1 MLLTELRRDAEADAE
16 VLCGKVGGTDRY
28 AERFV
33 EWSGR
38 QVRALVES
46 RARSA
51 YDVAGIGRVSFV
63 RDGDATE
70 PAVAIASVVGK
81 YVRELWMDDLARAVG
96 WAGPAPSGYHD
107 EATARLEAKAREAIG
122 AGACR
127 LPAGC
132 VRRDR

>member
-1 MLLTELRRDAEADAE
+1 MVATELRRDAEADAE
-16 VLCGKVGGTDRY
+16 VLCGKVG
-28 AERFV
+28 ERTATR
-33 EWSGR
+33 SGSSVVGAR
-38 QVRALVES
+38 VRALVES

-51 YDVAGIGRVSFV
+51 YDVPGIGRVSFV

-81 YVRELWMDDLARAVG
+81 YVRELWVDDLARAVG

-107 EATARLEAKAREAIG
+107 EATARLEATTREAIG
-122 AGACR
+122 AGVCR

-132 VRRDR
+132 VLRDK